1 MHVYKGIII
10 FILFSNLFFINLWCM
25 RRRSVGVREG
35 RGEGGGIAVGDHPPI
50 SPLPYVRRGLVS
62 ARALVSTSVSAALM

>member
-35 RGEGGGIAVGDHPPI
+35 RGEGEGEGSLWVII
-50 SPLPYVRRGLVS
+50 RLL
-62 ARALVSTSVSAALM
+62 ALSRT